1 MAFSYWLPSQV
12 LRPGDDQG
20 SSEVFW
26 FEQMNARV
34 ANGFLEAVVSCV
46 GRVFTLPSS
55 LLTKQCRECFYP
67 DEWELHLLLERLAL
81 PLSPTP
87 ISYISFCINTHRNV

>member
-1 MAFSYWLPSQV
+1 MAFSYWLPSQA

-34 ANGFLEAVVSCV
+34 ANGFLEAVVSSV
-46 GRVFTLPSS
+46 WEGFSPSPPH
-55 LLTKQCRECFYP
+55 C
-67 DEWELHLLLERLAL
+67 
-81 PLSPTP
+81 
-87 ISYISFCINTHRNV
+87 